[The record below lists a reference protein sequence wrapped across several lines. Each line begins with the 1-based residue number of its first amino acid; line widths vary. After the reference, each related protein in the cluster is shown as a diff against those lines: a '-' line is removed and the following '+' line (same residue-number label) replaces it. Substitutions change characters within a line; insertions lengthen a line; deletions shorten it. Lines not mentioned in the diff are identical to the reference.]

1 MAAAAIAVEV
11 AEAVA
16 IAVAV
21 RIVVELAEV
30 HTAVVAVHTVAEVAE
45 VHTAVEGPALTV
57 DINLLLK
64 FKGPLAKTGRA
75 FCFSACTAIEI
86 LSASHPT
93 CSTIPGTTPTQLFPP
108 AGVR

>member
-21 RIVVELAEV
+21 RIVVEVAEV

-57 DINLLLK
+57 DTNLLLK

-93 CSTIPGTTPTQLFPP
+93 CSTIPGTAPTQLFPP